1 MQQFTIHAL
10 YAVAALVALLGILRP
25 RSKRNNVRNLF

>member
-1 MQQFTIHAL
+1 MEQFTIHAL
-10 YAVAALVALLGILRP
+10 YAIAALVCWLGILRP